1 MSAPNKVKKKAISKA
16 NTQLP
21 TLHPHAAGI
30 DIGATEIQVAVPC
43 DADPDPVR
51 TFTTFTDDLLALRD
65 WLLQCGVKTIA
76 MESTSVYWIPL
87 FQILEAAGL
96 EVVGFFHS
104 HPNHPATPST
114 FDRERAWGSYVY
126 VIVHVTPNGA
136 QETTAWELVGEAMT
150 PVKIDDL
157 T

>member
-1 MSAPNKVKKKAISKA
+1 MRPNGKA
-16 NTQLP
+16 QMRL
-21 TLHPHAAGI
+21 
-30 DIGATEIQVAVPC
+30 EIAQSQIAEI
-43 DADPDPVR
+43 AQ
-51 TFTTFTDDLLALRD
+51 T
-65 WLLQCGVKTIA
+65 GVKAFPEEACGLLIGRITDRAWHVESVIPAEKIAAASERHHRYTIDPKVFLHTQRTA
-76 MESTSVYWIPL
+76 
-87 FQILEAAGL
+87 EAAGL